1 MDKNIGF
8 DPNNF
13 SNEEKM
19 KLKARLD
26 DGEDPDGCKVFKLKA
41 RKNDKKKKYMSPEW
55 KMGSNIAQYFGNI
68 AIKRHFLVKP
78 VIFKVFFSTKQPHEC
93 FCVWCQMKGIF
104 LEIYFTQ

>member
-8 DPNNF
+8 DPNKL

-41 RKNDKKKKYMSPEW
+41 RKKDKKKKYMSPEW
-55 KMGSNIAQYFGNI
+55 KIGSNIAQYFGNI

-78 VIFKVFFSTKQPHEC
+78 VIFKVFFQPNNHMNA
-93 FCVWCQMKGIF
+93 FVFGIR
-104 LEIYFTQ
+104 

>member
-8 DPNNF
+8 DPNKL

-41 RKNDKKKKYMSPEW
+41 RKKDKKKKNMSPEW
-55 KMGSNIAQYFGNI
+55 KIGSNIAQYFGNI
-68 AIKRHFLVKP
+68 AIKRHFWSNLSYSKY
-78 VIFKVFFSTKQPHEC
+78 FFNQT
-93 FCVWCQMKGIF
+93 
-104 LEIYFTQ
+104 TT